1 MKSINNHNIM
11 DILAQNVTN
20 YRKSLHYS
28 QEQLAEKANISVQTI
43 RNIETARKWVSHS
56 TVSTL
61 SKSLNILEYQ
71 LFVPD
76 KFYKDKKLK
85 KPSFTNLLSIK
96 NSFKKEFLSL
106 LNKTFENLIKTGNF
120 SLF

>member
-1 MKSINNHNIM
+1 M
-11 DILAQNVTN
+11 DILAQNVIN

-28 QEQLAEKANISVQTI
+28 QEQLAEKANISVHTI
-43 RNIETARKWVSHS
+43 RNIECARKWVSHN
-56 TVSTL
+56 TVSNL

-85 KPSFTNLLSIK
+85 KPSFTNLLTIK
-96 NSFKKEFLSL
+96 TSLKKEFQHL
-106 LNKTFENLIKTGNF
+106 LDNTFEKIIKTGNF
-120 SLF
+120 S